1 MNVQDFW
8 RADEPPCSLRADADG
23 PVFHAPWQAQAF
35 AMVVHLQEQGLFS
48 AGEWAE
54 QLGHCIAAAQARG
67 DADLGD
73 TYYDHWLTA
82 LEALLVAKGLVSQQS
97 LQDHQL
103 AIKREQ
109 PHPHLHPH
117 DHD

>member
-1 MNVQDFW
+1 MN
-8 RADEPPCSLRADADG
+8 LRDLQHPDMPACVLPADADG

-35 AMVVHLQEQGLFS
+35 AMVVHLQDHGLFS

-54 QLGHCIAAAQARG
+54 QLGHCIAAAQAGG

-82 LEALLVAKGLVSQQS
+82 FEELLVAKGLVSQQLLES
-97 LQDHQL
+97 YRL
-103 AIKREQ
+103 AIRNEQ
-109 PHPHLHPH
+109 PHPDAH

>member
-1 MNVQDFW
+1 MNIQDLQ
-8 RADEPPCSLRADADG
+8 RCHGMPVDADG

-35 AMVVHLQEQGLFS
+35 AMVVQLQEQSLFS

-54 QLGHCIAAAQARG
+54 QLGHCITAAQARG

-82 LEALLVAKGLVSQQS
+82 FEELLVAKDLVSQQS
-97 LQDHQL
+97 LESHQL
-103 AIKREQ
+103 AIKHEQSERQ
-109 PHPHLHPH
+109 PHSHGH
-117 DHD
+117 D

>member
-1 MNVQDFW
+1 MNVQDLQL
-8 RADEPPCSLRADADG
+8 AHGLPVDADG

-35 AMVVHLQEQGLFS
+35 AMVVHFQELGLFS

-54 QLGHCIAAAQARG
+54 QLGHCIKAAQARG

-73 TYYDHWLTA
+73 TYYEHWLTA
-82 LEALLVAKGLVSQQS
+82 FEELLVAKGLVSQQS
-97 LQDHQL
+97 LESHQL
-103 AIKREQ
+103 AIKHEQSEPQ
-109 PHPHLHPH
+109 PHSH

>member
-1 MNVQDFW
+1 MTRSRSAARGPGEGAYGLPVD
-8 RADEPPCSLRADADG
+8 SDG

-48 AGEWAE
+48 ASEWVE
-54 QLGHCIAAAQARG
+54 QLGHCITEAQAKG

-82 LEALLVAKGLVSQQS
+82 FEELLVAKGLVSQQS
-97 LQDHQL
+97 LEGHRL
-103 AIKREQ
+103 AIKHEQ
-109 PHPHLHPH
+109 SHPHSH